1 MKIHGNDIVIHRGE
15 TFTLSMN
22 VKMRDGT
29 PFIMT
34 YDPNNEATH
43 NPHILITIASSKYA
57 QKGSYIKNWWLPM
70 SHLPSFTS
78 TEIKTLTNSD
88 QTSSDGENKR
98 YLYYNQDDGKYYY
111 DDSGGNSDFKEYTFK
126 IHKAFSHE
134 DTNALVSQSYYY
146 SVTYIDGIIISAD
159 PESFDPES
167 AVIEYM
173 RHDWSE
179 ITNDNDIDEYL
190 SDRGYEQTKR
200 HYLVSCQTIYG
211 DDERYIAKRDI
222 ILKLENSVEN
232 FTQVT
237 PIVSPSK
244 LTVLSNLRGGL

>member
-1 MKIHGNDIVIHRGE
+1 MKIHGNDIIIHRGE

-34 YDPNNEATH
+34 YDPDNEGAH
-43 NPHILITIASSKYA
+43 NPYILITIASSKYA

-70 SHLPSFTS
+70 NHLPSFTS
-78 TEIKTLTNSD
+78 TEIKTLTD
-88 QTSSDGENKR
+88 IHQTSSDGVGDDGVYKR
-98 YLYYNQDDGKYYY
+98 YLYYNQQDGKYYY
-111 DDSGGNSDFKEYTFK
+111 DDNGFNEYTFK

-134 DTNALVSQSYYY
+134 ETNALVSQSYYY
-146 SVTYIDGIIISAD
+146 SVTYVDGPRVINQLA
-159 PESFDPES
+159 
-167 AVIEYM
+167 AIEYM
-173 RHDWSE
+173 REDWTN
-179 ITNDNDIDEYL
+179 ITGDSDIDEYISQHGYYAAKVFYL
-190 SDRGYEQTKR
+190 SKCGPLDGGSNE
-200 HYLVSCQTIYG
+200 LVVKKTAEIE
-211 DDERYIAKRDI
+211 ER
-222 ILKLENSVEN
+222 ENSGPAIVD